1 MYYAALI
8 FTCTY
13 QILSE
18 GSQFQWH
25 QEYLLLSQVPPQP
38 HISGNRKKIQFF
50 VTKTNRNAEFTAH
63 NTNFTMPCC
72 IVIS

>member
-8 FTCTY
+8 FTSAY

-38 HISGNRKKIQFF
+38 HISGNRKKIHFF
-50 VTKTNRNAEFTAH
+50 VTTTNRNAEFTAQ
-63 NTNFTMPCC
+63 NTVHRLVN
-72 IVIS
+72 IL